1 MLSLGP
7 GRKQEP
13 TNVSC
18 RDGSDRDINIR
29 VTFYCHY
36 NHYYDYH
43 NHYYNV
49 PNTVWNL

>member
-1 MLSLGP
+1 MLAVVMVVI
-7 GRKQEP
+7 EI
-13 TNVSC
+13 V
-18 RDGSDRDINIR
+18 NIR